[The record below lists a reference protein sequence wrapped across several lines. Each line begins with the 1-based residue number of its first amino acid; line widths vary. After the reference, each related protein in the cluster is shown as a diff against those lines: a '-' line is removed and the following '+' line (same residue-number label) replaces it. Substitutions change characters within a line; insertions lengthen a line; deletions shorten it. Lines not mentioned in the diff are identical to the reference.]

1 MVFESLSKYFYIIFT
16 LGKIMALSKAT
27 YTYDKNG
34 NLTGLEIPSFTM
46 TLGGNNNPTLD
57 YVFGNSLNDPTET
70 ATTKYDAT
78 SIVNTKVEAN
88 IFDFLGY
95 ASEGLYT
102 LGLGEDAPSGIS
114 FEGLYGLT
122 ENLSGL
128 DWNAP
133 LYDDTQPSYNL
144 SFKAAKTTD
153 SPAGVFTINHKATGD
168 YIGSTSDYFQ
178 NGTSSDTITASY
190 GTIDKSTLT
199 TTNSRVTKFDKNDEE
214 TSSQSS
220 SAYNQSIT
228 SSNNS
233 LDDKSDDYV
242 RTTSYKYSH
251 AYTVKT
257 DNFNTSYTYSD
268 TYKSKGLNYTNS
280 WSSKDSGVYEG
291 NSTYSL
297 TSKISYSNIDTDS
310 GTSLTANVAYNYSSK
325 YLNDNYSSSLS
336 FTSAVFKIVSE
347 STSSLSFSGEVKNN
361 NEEISLNLKNFT
373 LETPSLK
380 MISAAVSATDFD
392 SLVFYD
398 LRNILGNDSV
408 EGGAL
413 ISEETISNIT
423 NTFQYFNQADNTITI
438 KSSEGT
444 EINAGDGKD
453 VVVGGIG
460 DDTIAGGA
468 GSDKL
473 TGGKGLDT
481 FRFALSDF
489 ISENSSGD
497 SAFNKSADTITDF
510 NLKDGDV
517 LDFGEMGQL
526 GFYKTL
532 NDAKDDEAQLFYV
545 KGQIYYNVDMTGEK
559 YVPTVIITLTGNP
572 ALNAEGTDFNYPSV

>member
-1 MVFESLSKYFYIIFT
+1 
-16 LGKIMALSKAT
+16 
-27 YTYDKNG
+27 
-34 NLTGLEIPSFTM
+34 
-46 TLGGNNNPTLD
+46 
-57 YVFGNSLNDPTET
+57 
-70 ATTKYDAT
+70 
-78 SIVNTKVEAN
+78 
-88 IFDFLGY
+88 
-95 ASEGLYT
+95 
-102 LGLGEDAPSGIS
+102 
-114 FEGLYGLT
+114 
-122 ENLSGL
+122 
-128 DWNAP
+128 
-133 LYDDTQPSYNL
+133 L

-178 NGTSSDTITASY
+178 NGTSSDSITASY

-199 TTNSRVTKFDKNDEE
+199 TTNSIVTKFDKNDEE

-220 SAYNQSIT
+220 STYNQSIT

-242 RTTSYKYSH
+242 RTTSYKYSD

-257 DNFNTSYTYSD
+257 DTFNTSYTYSD

-297 TSKISYSNIDTDS
+297 TSKISYSNIDTDT

-325 YLNDNYSSSLS
+325 YLNENYSSSLN
-336 FTSAVFKIVSE
+336 FTSAAFKVVSE
-347 STSSLSFSGEVKNN
+347 DTSSLSFAGEIKNN
-361 NEEISLNLKNFT
+361 NEEMSLNLKNFT
-373 LETPSLK
+373 LENSDLK
-380 MISAAVSATDFD
+380 MVSAAISATAIDPELSN
-392 SLVFYD
+392 VFYN
-398 LRNILGNDSV
+398 LKNILSNDSV

-413 ISEETISNIT
+413 ISEETVSGVI
-423 NTFQYFNQADNTITI
+423 NTFEYFNQADNTITI

-444 EINAGDGKD
+444 EIDAGDGKD

-460 DDTIAGGA
+460 DDTIIGGA